1 MYTRFYTED
10 DTLAA
15 RARFNILARVPD
27 ELRLELK
34 QLHIARLLETLT
46 PKRRRKVKKK

>member
-10 DTLAA
+10 DALAA
-15 RARFNILARVPD
+15 RACFNILARAPD
-27 ELRLELK
+27 ELQLALKRLK
-34 QLHIARLLETLT
+34 IAKMLETLT